1 MLFQSSEY
9 SHIYNDLLTSDIH
22 MFCKKKK
29 KQTPVRYTDYKILSH
44 DSSVDTDVQGSLTI
58 ASSSACSMGD

>member
-1 MLFQSSEY
+1 MIY
-9 SHIYNDLLTSDIH
+9 SLQISTCSV
-22 MFCKKKK
+22 KKKK

-58 ASSSACSMGD
+58 ASSSTCSMGD